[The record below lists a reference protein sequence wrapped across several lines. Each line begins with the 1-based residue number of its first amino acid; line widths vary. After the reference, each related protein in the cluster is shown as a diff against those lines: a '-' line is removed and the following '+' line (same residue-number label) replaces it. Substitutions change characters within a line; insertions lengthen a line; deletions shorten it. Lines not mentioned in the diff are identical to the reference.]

1 MEGWANGTRLGRDG
15 RRKQG
20 KIIRAKRFLEISSAN
35 RKGVKVYALKDPD
48 KLGPPPDHRN
58 RGDWTIGGSSR
69 RVERVLGRSWG
80 TLREGAFVSDP
91 RMAIVRFECRAAY
104 WEKS

>member
-1 MEGWANGTRLGRDG
+1 MNAIAARIKTARENG
-15 RRKQG
+15 
-20 KIIRAKRFLEISSAN
+20 
-35 RKGVKVYALKDPD
+35 KGVKVYALKDPD
-48 KLGPPPDHRN
+48 KLGPPPDRRN

-80 TLREGAFVSDP
+80 SLQEGAFVSVP